1 MKKKKILITGGCG
14 FIGSSLA
21 IFLKKKNF
29 IVHSLDNLS
38 RNGSQLNLKRIKKF
52 NIRNFKIDVLNKEN
66 LFKLPKYDLLI
77 DCSALVEANVKINNI
92 TKVLSTNFFGTNN
105 LLLKCIKDNS
115 RFFFLS
121 TSRVYSIQ
129 EVYKFINNK
138 KNIRKKITKKNMF
151 IINEK
156 FSTSTPLSFYGLSKK
171 FSEELIKEY
180 SHSNKVKYLINRFG
194 VIAGPWQFGK
204 VEQGFFSY
212 WIWRHLRKRKL
223 VYKGFGGL
231 GYQIRDI
238 LHVEDACEIIYRQI
252 QKFSKIHD
260 QTFNVGGGIKNA
272 IDLNDMTYIS
282 RKITKNKIDIGSYK
296 KTDSSDIPMYI
307 SDNNKV
313 KKLYNWKPKKSI
325 LEVGYDVYDW
335 QKKNLKLLKK
345 YMK

>member
-1 MKKKKILITGGCG
+1 MKRKKILITGGCG

-21 IFLKKKNF
+21 IYLKKKNF
-29 IVHSLDNLS
+29 NVHSLDNLS

-77 DCSALVEANVKINNI
+77 DCSALVEANVKINDI

-129 EVYKFINNK
+129 EIYKFINNK
-138 KNIRKKITKKNMF
+138 KKIRKKIIKKNKF

-180 SHSNKVKYLINRFG
+180 SHSYKVKYLINRFG

-223 VYKGFGGL
+223 VYKGFGGH

-307 SDNNKV
+307 SNNNKV

-325 LEVGYDVYDW
+325 LEVGFDVYDW
-335 QKKNLKLLKK
+335 QKKNFKLLKK